1 MKTVPLELPV
11 ELIQV
16 ANLDEKHLSAETA
29 RVVALLL
36 FREDKISLGR
46 AAQLSGTPVEAFIQF
61 AGRHGVPLHYGLEEL
76 EEDRQNLARLGL

>member
-1 MKTVPLELPV
+1 MKTVPLELPL

-16 ANLDEKHLSAETA
+16 AKLDEKRLSAETA

-46 AAQLSGTPVEAFIQF
+46 AA
-61 AGRHGVPLHYGLEEL
+61 
-76 EEDRQNLARLGL
+76 

>member
-1 MKTVPLELPV
+1 M

>member
-11 ELIQV
+11 ELIRV
-16 ANLDEKHLSAETA
+16 ANLDEEHLSAETA

-46 AAQLSGTPVEAFIQF
+46 AAELSRAPVEAFIKF
-61 AGRHGVPLHYGLEEL
+61 AGSHGVPLHYGLEEL